1 MFTDVTHLEDG
12 NSRNELLYKM
22 NDVLHLLSKEEIAKP
37 IEIAKCVECGGGV
50 EGFVFAE
57 RRKTPLQLAHF
68 GDKALLI
75 SLECKCGNIAQPGYH
90 AFDTLEAKAAAV
102 KAWNEGQEFLT
113 RRKQLEEHL
122 GGIPVKPELEDSIV
136 GDVYE

>member
-1 MFTDVTHLEDG
+1 M
-12 NSRNELLYKM
+12 
-22 NDVLHLLSKEEIAKP
+22 KP

-57 RRKTPLQLAHF
+57 RRKTPSQLAHF

-90 AFDTLEAKAAAV
+90 AFYALEAKVAAV
-102 KAWNEGQEFLT
+102 KYWNERQAALE
-113 RRKQLEEHL
+113 RNKQLEEYL
-122 GGIPVKPELEDSIV
+122 GGIPVIPERKDSTV
-136 GDVYE
+136 GDVNE